1 MKIALS
7 HGQVLIRELLASHI
21 ERSIDAQV
29 FQVAGIDHLLTLTS
43 EDGPFDLSIINC
55 PHDLWGLEPIRLCL
69 EASGGKPV
77 VLMSGSVDSDMIHEA
92 LELGIAGYFPLSMG
106 AASMINAIR
115 FVLSGEKYVPPVL
128 ILDANIYEI
137 GKVRLTRREREV
149 LNLIGAGK
157 TNKEI
162 AQKLGLAEVT
172 IKMHVRA
179 LCLKF
184 EARNRTQLAVSTG
197 IGLRYIEDFHA
208 PAVPAA
214 VLTDDQS
221 ALEAGAGGWLEEDKC
236 PKTRG

>member
-1 MKIALS
+1 MK
-7 HGQVLIRELLASHI
+7 
-21 ERSIDAQV
+21 
-29 FQVAGIDHLLTLTS
+29 
-43 EDGPFDLSIINC
+43 LSI
-55 PHDLWGLEPIRLCL
+55 
-69 EASGGKPV
+69 
-77 VLMSGSVDSDMIHEA
+77 SVSQDTS
-92 LELGIAGYFPLSMG
+92 PLSMG
-106 AASMINAIR
+106 AASMINAIG

-184 EARNRTQLAVSTG
+184 EARNRTQLAVNTG
-197 IGLRYIEDFHA
+197 VGLRHVEDFHA
-208 PAVPAA
+208 PVVPAA
-214 VLTDDQS
+214 LLTADQS
-221 ALEAGAGGWLEEDKC
+221 VPEARAGGCPEEDKV
-236 PKTRG
+236 PKTQG